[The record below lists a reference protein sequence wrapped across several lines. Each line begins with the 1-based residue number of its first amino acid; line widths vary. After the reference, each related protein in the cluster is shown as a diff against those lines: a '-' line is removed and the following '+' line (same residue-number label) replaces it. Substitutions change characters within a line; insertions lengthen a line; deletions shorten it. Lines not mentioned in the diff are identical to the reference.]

1 MIHGRG
7 NWRRRRGGEEGL
19 GSLRRGKGQTVMI
32 TTMVEE
38 PDAQEVI
45 PRLAAEADLVPS
57 LSDDGLD
64 WFVPADPRG
73 RLPSS
78 VMDSLQ

>member
-1 MIHGRG
+1 MIRGRR
-7 NWRRRRGGEEGL
+7 NWRRRGEGGL
-19 GSLRRGKGQTVMI
+19 GSLRRGEGQTVMI
-32 TTMVEE
+32 TMMVEE

-45 PRLAAEADLVPS
+45 PRLAAEADLVLS